1 MREKFDMETLN
12 ASQERVVLLPADT
25 DILSVAGPGSGKT
38 RTVTYRLGYLAM
50 ACGILPS
57 RLRAVTFTRAATQE
71 MEKRL
76 CSLDPSLESVQV
88 STIHR
93 LCRDIIKE
101 TQGAVLESPDF
112 QCYVESESAN
122 KKKKPDTAVEQALVR
137 FLERDSDI
145 KDRKKR
151 LYFKIAKSLKVKF
164 SPEEVA
170 KALLKSNERGN
181 PKEILQSYITY
192 RKTQMHCKQYIGKA
206 KLPTFS
212 FKYARYVQRLPKYVN
227 RRELYEGVYKHY
239 CEILAEWKLLDYTDQ
254 IIFAHL
260 GLLFCS
266 EQTRL
271 ALQSQWE
278 ILAVDEFQDVD
289 AIQFEVF
296 HLLCAGNTKLNAVGD
311 PDQAIY
317 GFRGGDPIFI
327 SNFKNWF
334 PDAEIVKLD
343 TNYRSHTE
351 IIDVAYSA
359 VEDIEQPY
367 RAKGESV
374 NGVGGSVGFA
384 YQSRIGDFSAKGS
397 VGVLA
402 WTNGKLH
409 EISRSLLERGIL
421 CSINTRW
428 TSRLNVSES
437 SYRVVSQ
444 TLQALEMVTE
454 TADFNRE
461 KFLKSAQNMKGIAD
475 AVMKTEGGTLEELRK
490 SPKVQKYV
498 AFLRRLKGLKTPD
511 TVRTIIDPEVF
522 KVFQEIENKGQ
533 IPAYREVFAAF
544 DFSETYQ
551 EVRDKA
557 KIKLYT
563 IHRVKGLEFD
573 TVFVD
578 TEDFAKPFTRDNVD
592 ESKRLLFVALSRAK
606 QNLFLLGG
614 EDQGNAIIGP
624 AVQMI
629 KANQN
634 TEPKPEPEPEIEPE
648 TDVSV
653 NYRDE
658 GCYSEDGVD
667 LNPIDSQRRKE
678 IQKVSEQLQ
687 REFPGDWR
695 LENDL
700 STVGPTPF
708 ILEKI
713 RKVRSKPL

>member
-1 MREKFDMETLN
+1 MKEVFDMKTLN
-12 ASQERVVLLPADT
+12 ASQERVVLLPTDT

-71 MEKRL
+71 MQERL
-76 CSLDPSLESVQV
+76 CSLDTSLEAVHI

-101 TQGAVLESPDF
+101 TQGAVLESRDF
-112 QCYVESESAN
+112 QSYIEGVDAFKE
-122 KKKKPDTAVEQALVR
+122 KKPEIAVVEALVK
-137 FLERDSDI
+137 FLERDSGVR
-145 KDRKKR
+145 DRTQR
-151 LYFKIAKSLKVKF
+151 IYYKIAEELELESF
-164 SPEEVA
+164 SSPTEVA
-170 KALLKSNERGN
+170 KALLAPNDKGD

-192 RKTQMHCKQYIGKA
+192 RKTQMHCRAHIPDA
-206 KLPTFS
+206 KLPIFS
-212 FKYARYVQRLPKYVN
+212 LEYAAYVQRLPKCV
-227 RRELYEGVYKHY
+227 RRIELYEGVYEHY
-239 CEILAEWKLLDYTDQ
+239 REILTEWKLLDYTDQ
-254 IIFAHL
+254 IILAHL
-260 GLLFCS
+260 GLLFCT
-266 EQTRL
+266 EGTRL
-271 ALQSQWE
+271 ALQSRWDV
-278 ILAVDEFQDVD
+278 LAVDEFQDVD

-296 HLLCAGNTKLNAVGD
+296 RLLCKGDTQLNVVGD

-317 GFRGGDPIFI
+317 GFRGGDASFI
-327 SNFKNWF
+327 SNFKKWF
-334 PDAEIVKLD
+334 PNAEIVRLD
-343 TNYRSHTE
+343 TNYRSYAE

-367 RAKGESV
+367 RAKGESAK
-374 NGVGGSVGFA
+374 GVGGSVGFA
-384 YQSRIGDFSAKGS
+384 YREKMIGDFSAKGS

-402 WTNGKLH
+402 WTNKALNY
-409 EISRSLLERGIL
+409 ISKRLLWDGIA
-421 CSINTRW
+421 CSVNTRW
-428 TSRLNVSES
+428 GSRLNVSKPA
-437 SYRVVSQ
+437 YRLVYQ
-444 TLQALEMVTE
+444 TLQALNMVTGE
-454 TADFNRE
+454 IPFDRDT
-461 KFLKSAQNMKGIAD
+461 FLKYAQDMKGIGPA
-475 AVMKTEGGTLEELRK
+475 AMKVEGSTLTELRR
-490 SPKVQKYV
+490 SLKVAGYV
-498 AFLRRLKGLKTPD
+498 RFLGMLKRLKTPD
-511 TVRTIIDPEVF
+511 KVRAIANSNDFPSVKPEA
-522 KVFQEIENKGQ
+522 G
-533 IPAYREVFAAF
+533 EVLATF
-544 DFSETYQ
+544 DFSETY
-551 EVRDKA
+551 EKVLHKVN
-557 KIKLYT
+557 IKLYT

-578 TEDFAKPFTRDNVD
+578 TADFAKPFAKDNLD

-614 EDQGNAIIGP
+614 EDQGNAITGP

-634 TEPKPEPEPEIEPE
+634 TEPKPEPEIEPE

-667 LNPIDSQRRKE
+667 LNPIDSQRHKE
-678 IQKVSEQLQ
+678 IQKASEQLQ

-713 RKVRSKPL
+713 RRARSKPL

>member
-1 MREKFDMETLN
+1 MKKVFDMKTLN
-12 ASQERVVLLPADT
+12 ASQERVVLLPANT

-38 RTVTYRLGYLAM
+38 RTVTYRLGYLTM
-50 ACGILPS
+50 ACGLLPS
-57 RLRAVTFTRAATQE
+57 RLRAVTFSRAATQE
-71 MEKRL
+71 MQERL
-76 CSLDPSLESVQV
+76 GSLDPSLEAVQV

-192 RKTQMHCKQYIGKA
+192 RKTQMHCRDHIPEA
-206 KLPTFS
+206 KLPAFS
-212 FKYARYVQRLPKYVN
+212 LEYAAYVQRLPKCV
-227 RRELYEGVYKHY
+227 RRIELYEGVYQHY
-239 CEILAEWKLLDYTDQ
+239 REILTEWKLLDYTDQ

-260 GLLFCS
+260 GLLFCA
-266 EQTRL
+266 QRTRL
-271 ALQSQWE
+271 ALQSRWDV
-278 ILAVDEFQDVD
+278 LAVDEFQDVD
-289 AIQFEVF
+289 AVQFEVF
-296 HLLCAGNTKLNAVGD
+296 RLLCKGDTKLNVVGD

-327 SNFKNWF
+327 SNFKKWF
-334 PDAEIVKLD
+334 PDAQIVKLD

-367 RAKGESV
+367 RAKGESA

-402 WTNGKLH
+402 WTNGKLN
-409 EISRSLLERGIL
+409 EISRGLLERGIL

-428 TSRLNVSES
+428 GSRLNVSKP

-444 TLQALEMVTE
+444 TLQALGMVTG
-454 TADFNRE
+454 TVDFNRE
-461 KFLKSAQNMKGIAD
+461 KFLKSAQNMKGVAD
-475 AVMKTEGGTLEELRK
+475 AVMKTEGETLEELCET
-490 SPKVQKYV
+490 PKVKRYV

-511 TVRTIIDPEVF
+511 TVRTLIDPKVF
-522 KVFQEIENKGQ
+522 KVFQEIEDKGQ
-533 IPAYREVFAAF
+533 IPAYREAFAAF

-551 EVRDKA
+551 EVLHKV

-563 IHRVKGLEFD
+563 IHRAKGLEFD

-578 TEDFAKPFTRDNVD
+578 TEDFAKPFARDNMG
-592 ESKRLLFVALSRAK
+592 ESKRLLFVALSRAR

-614 EDQGNAIIGP
+614 EDQGNAITGP

-629 KANQN
+629 KASQS
-634 TEPKPEPEPEIEPE
+634 TELELEINLIDKEPGEE
-648 TDVSV
+648 
-653 NYRDE
+653 R
-658 GCYSEDGVD
+658 YSEDGYGS
-667 LNPIDSQRRKE
+667 DSQRRKE
-678 IQKVSEQLQ
+678 IQKASEQLQ

-695 LENDL
+695 LESDL
-700 STVGPTPF
+700 LTVGPTRF
-708 ILEKI
+708 IIAKI
-713 RKVRSKPL
+713 RSVRSKPL